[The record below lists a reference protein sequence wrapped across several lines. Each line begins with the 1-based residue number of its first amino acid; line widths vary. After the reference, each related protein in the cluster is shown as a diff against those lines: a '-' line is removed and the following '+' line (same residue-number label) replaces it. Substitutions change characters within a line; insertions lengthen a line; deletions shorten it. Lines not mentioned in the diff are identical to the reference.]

1 MISFEARRRDA
12 TSRAS
17 TQPSISTEITMSARY
32 ELKKSSN
39 WQYYFTLQ
47 SDNNE
52 TILTSETYS
61 AKQGALDGI
70 ASVKRNCTNDATYA
84 RYTNSRGKFMFNLKA
99 PNNQVLGSGEEYN
112 TTTARENGI
121 AAVKRV
127 GPTAPVV
134 DLT

>member
-1 MISFEARRRDA
+1 
-12 TSRAS
+12 
-17 TQPSISTEITMSARY
+17 MSARY

-52 TILTSETYS
+52 PILTSETYS

-70 ASVKRNCTNDATYA
+70 ASTKRSCTNDANYA
-84 RYTNSRGKFMFNLKA
+84 RFTNSRGRFMFNLKA
-99 PNNQVLGSGEEYN
+99 PNYQVLGTSEEYI
-112 TTTARENGI
+112 TSAARENGI
-121 AAVKRV
+121 TAVKRV
-127 GPTAPVV
+127 GPYAPVV